1 MTQACAKCSKTAGDL
16 VTCRGCAKTV
26 CLECCVTEMML
37 GGIAALSRGASPSE
51 SLPCPLCK
59 GVAFS
64 GPRPAP
70 ASRAASAPGTA
81 GVPEDAPTPAG
92 LYVLALIGAIV
103 VILVVAGAIVF
114 LLG

>member
-1 MTQACAKCSKTAGDL
+1 MAQACAKCGKASGDA
-16 VTCRGCAKTV
+16 VTCQACGKTV

-37 GGIAALSRGASPSE
+37 GGIAALSRGASPKE

-59 GVAFS
+59 AIAFF
-64 GPRPAP
+64 GARPAP
-70 ASRAASAPGTA
+70 PRGAASPRPTA
-81 GVPEDAPTPAG
+81 AIPEDAPTPAG